1 MSVESAK
8 YWNNNYK
15 TEKRYGLH
23 DGPHIN
29 TAVLNIS
36 GSQERIR
43 IIIKY
48 FKIFKILIVSTNYTF
63 VHLLDSKV
71 F

>member
-48 FKIFKILIVSTNYTF
+48 FKIFKIAPTCFGS
-63 VHLLDSKV
+63 
-71 F
+71 